1 MEKINRQ
8 KLKIKNLIGIIDNP
22 THEDLLFE
30 IVEFLENE
38 RRFDGEFK
46 KGEVALKTRCRIEKE
61 LIDDLEVLCDLGYIE
76 KGKWSAYTII
86 KHPWEIKEKSESPA

>member
-1 MEKINRQ
+1 MKMEKIDRS

-38 RRFDGEFK
+38 RRFDGEFIK
-46 KGEVALKTRCRIEKE
+46 QEVKDKTRCRIEQDVE
-61 LIDDLEVLCDLGYIE
+61 DDLQVLCDLGYIE
-76 KGKWSAYTII
+76 KGKWTKYIVK
-86 KHPWEIKEKSESPA
+86 KHPWHPKEKK